1 MTKLTPIYKK
11 ISKVLN
17 DQNTAIKVSSFIV
30 TFIASS
36 VMFGWI
42 KNIPSLIQVQ
52 PNFVPM
58 QFNTALCFIL
68 SAATI
73 YFISN
78 KKRIKSILIQHI
90 FATILFLISFTSLLQ
105 YIIGINLG
113 IDQLFLEHYIL
124 VKSEFP
130 GRMSP
135 NTATCFIL
143 ISALSFVSLLK
154 VTERRLL
161 VLKLIIT
168 SIIIAFSATS
178 FLGYLLGID
187 VTFAWQKH
195 TRMAIHT
202 SFLFLTLSSGFFY
215 YVIKRFRHRSYF
227 NWLPIPTALVILVS
241 FVIAAQFIK
250 QNEAQTIEQTIIHD
264 SQDLESKVLI
274 VIEENLKAIDRL
286 SQRLSYT
293 EGINEQRWEKDAKDY
308 YDDFKYFE
316 QLELYLNDPPRRLF
330 YPKRELSINLDQK
343 RVKELTLYNTSQ
355 SRKLLISNVVK
366 DNNSESLVYVST
378 PVISDNQLIG
388 IQVITTNIKDF
399 FNEVFTDIDKE
410 TFQIRILENNNLIYT
425 SSQKRNKNDNFTSF
439 LLDTNGGEWK
449 ISISPTDRYI
459 ATLSSSTAEL
469 VLIFGSFISLL
480 GGLLIY
486 NYQNVELARKEA
498 LYSEKIK
505 SSILA
510 NMSHEIRTPMN
521 GIIGMV
527 DILSKDLKN
536 KQDLKKVQIIK
547 SSTMALMKTINDILD
562 LSKLESNKLELNEE
576 VFNFKELIRDI
587 VTLFSLESAKNNTT
601 ISYSFSN
608 EFPTWFKG
616 DSYRIRQVLNNI
628 VSNSVK
634 FTKNGK
640 VKIIT
645 DFKPNGNNS
654 TKISVQVIDTGI
666 GINKEQIPKL
676 FEDYQQAEPGTTKDF
691 GGTGLGLSISKRI
704 IKLLKGSINI
714 DSNPGEGTTVKIE
727 FGCTPS
733 KAPTHNTRLFI
744 SESYNTLSVLVV
756 DDSQIQRKIL
766 KEYLKRLDIKA
777 SLAKNGH
784 EALERLEQ
792 KRFDLVFIDYHMP
805 TLDGIE
811 TAKLINEK
819 YGLKAPKIIAL
830 TGSIEVSKNKDFKD
844 VGVDLVLSKPID
856 FESLKGIISENIVT
870 KNNTYQK
877 STTEYPYLHKLIS
890 KEELLLKFDGDKQLL
905 KESIDLLLSSSP
917 MLIENIESALDEE
930 DFENLRISAHSYRSA
945 IANFHIV
952 PAIKYAELIED
963 AARSHKLYE
972 VTENLK
978 KLKEVSLLS
987 QEKLTKMSTELGA

>member
-30 TFIASS
+30 TLIASS

-168 SIIIAFSATS
+168 SIIIAFSGTS

-187 VTFAWQKH
+187 VTFVWQKH

-202 SFLFLTLSSGFFY
+202 SFLFLTLSSAFFY

-274 VIEENLKAIDRL
+274 VIEEKLKAIDRL
-286 SQRLSYT
+286 SQRLTYSDA
-293 EGINEQRWEKDAKDY
+293 INVKRWEKDAKDY

-316 QLELYLNDPPRRLF
+316 QLELYLNDPPRRFF

-366 DNNSESLVYVST
+366 DNNNESLVYVST
-378 PVISDNQLIG
+378 PVISNNQLIG
-388 IQVITTNIKDF
+388 IQVISTNIKEF

-425 SSQKRNKNDNFTSF
+425 SSNKRNKNDNFTSF
-439 LLDTNGGEWK
+439 LLDTNSGEWK

-459 ATLSSSTAEL
+459 ANLSSSTAEL

-634 FTKNGK
+634 FTENGK
-640 VKIIT
+640 VKIVT

-676 FEDYQQAEPGTTKDF
+676 FEDYQQAEPRTTKDF

-727 FGCTPS
+727 FECTPS
-733 KAPTHNTRLFI
+733 EAPTHNTRLFI
-744 SESYNTLSVLVV
+744 SESYNTLNVLVV

-830 TGSIEVSKNKDFKD
+830 TGSIEVSKNEDFKD

-877 STTEYPYLHKLIS
+877 STTGYPYLNKLIS

-917 MLIENIESALDEE
+917 MLIKNIESALDEE

-963 AARSHKLYE
+963 AARSHKLNE

>member
-1 MTKLTPIYKK
+1 MK
-11 ISKVLN
+11 
-17 DQNTAIKVSSFIV
+17 
-30 TFIASS
+30 
-36 VMFGWI
+36 
-42 KNIPSLIQVQ
+42 
-52 PNFVPM
+52 
-58 QFNTALCFIL
+58 
-68 SAATI
+68 SA
-73 YFISN
+73 
-78 KKRIKSILIQHI
+78 
-90 FATILFLISFTSLLQ
+90 
-105 YIIGINLG
+105 
-113 IDQLFLEHYIL
+113 
-124 VKSEFP
+124 FP

-143 ISALSFVSLLK
+143 ISALSFVSLFR
-154 VTERRLL
+154 VTEKRLL

-168 SIIIAFSATS
+168 SIIIALSATS

-187 VTFAWQKH
+187 VTFAWQNY

-215 YVIKRFRHRSYF
+215 YVIKRLRHRSYF

-274 VIEENLKAIDRL
+274 VIEEKLKAIERL
-286 SQRLSYT
+286 SQRLTYT
-293 EGINEQRWEKDAKDY
+293 EGVNEQRWEKDVKDY

-316 QLELYLNDPPRRLF
+316 QLELYLNDPPRRFF

-343 RVKELTLYNTSQ
+343 RVKELILYNTSQ

-366 DNNSESLVYVST
+366 NNNNESLVYVST
-378 PVISDNQLIG
+378 PVISNNQLIG
-388 IQVITTNIKDF
+388 IQVISTNIKKLFDQ
-399 FNEVFTDIDKE
+399 VFADIDKE
-410 TFQIRILENNNLIYT
+410 KFQIRVLENNSLIYT
-425 SSQKRNKNDNFTSF
+425 SSNKKNKNDNIASF

-449 ISISPTDRYI
+449 ISISPTDQYI
-459 ATLSSSTAEL
+459 ANLSSSTAEL

-576 VFNFKELIRDI
+576 VFNFKELIRDV

-608 EFPTWFKG
+608 EIPTWFKG

-645 DFKPNGNNS
+645 DFKPNANNS

-676 FEDYQQAEPGTTKDF
+676 FEDYQQAELGTTKDF

-714 DSNPGEGTTVKIE
+714 ESNPGEGTTVKIE
-727 FGCTPS
+727 FECTPS
-733 KAPTHNTRLFI
+733 NVPTHNTRLFI
-744 SESYNTLSVLVV
+744 SESYNTLNVLVV

-766 KEYLKRLDIKA
+766 EEYLKRLDIKA

-877 STTEYPYLHKLIS
+877 STTEYPYLNKLIS

-972 VTENLK
+972 VTQNLK

-987 QEKLTKMSTELGA
+987 QEKLTKISTELGA